1 MKTILFAAGAM
12 MSLSSFGVVYAGEG
26 EGVTPNSQFTQLA
39 GVVAPAPTQS
49 ARPIAMAGTRTSPQY
64 FFARSQRGT
73 WLFSADATGG
83 GN

>member
-1 MKTILFAAGAM
+1 MKTMLFAVGAI
-12 MSLSSFGVVYAGEG
+12 MSLNAFGVAYAGEG
-26 EGVTPNSQFTQLA
+26 EGVPPNSQFTQLA

-49 ARPIAMAGTRTSPQY
+49 ARPIGMAGNRTSPQY

-73 WLFSADATGG
+73 WLFSPDVTGG